1 MRKEELQAKINQADH
16 TAEDMRRI
24 AESYLRGGVL
34 RDVIAAEAWLSR
46 AIACEDGKE
55 SMIAMVLLA
64 KEILGKER
72 AVSEE
77 DRTEIEKAFAESDGE
92 EREKYLY
99 IMRELDSFYRKNETE

>member
-1 MRKEELQAKINQADH
+1 MRKEDLQTKISQPDH
-16 TAEDMRRI
+16 TAKDMRKI
-24 AESYLRGGVL
+24 AESYLRGDVL
-34 RDVIAAEAWLSR
+34 RDEVAAEAWLSR
-46 AIACEDGKE
+46 VIACEDGKE

-77 DRTEIEKAFAESDGE
+77 DRAEIEKAFGESEE

-99 IMRELDSFYRKNETE
+99 IMRELNQFYGEDGLE

>member
-1 MRKEELQAKINQADH
+1 MRKEDLQAKINQADH

-24 AESYLRGGVL
+24 AECYLRGDVL

-77 DRTEIEKAFAESDGE
+77 DRAEIEKAFGESEE

-99 IMRELDSFYRKNETE
+99 IMRELNQFYGDIGME

>member
-1 MRKEELQAKINQADH
+1 MRKEDLQAKINQADH

-55 SMIAMVLLA
+55 SQIM
-64 KEILGKER
+64 E
-72 AVSEE
+72 
-77 DRTEIEKAFAESDGE
+77 
-92 EREKYLY
+92 YL
-99 IMRELDSFYRKNETE
+99 I